1 MQWGSMEDDH
11 ECVCVCVC
19 VCLVWCVCSRNPEPQ
34 LRPSF
39 DSVFR
44 VLRRPEG
51 ELLHWSEEDMAAGRH
66 LLRRS
71 NTTHSFSDLQNK
83 YT

>member
-1 MQWGSMEDDH
+1 MQLGSMEDNH
-11 ECVCVCVC
+11 ECVCVSVSVLC
-19 VCLVWCVCSRNPEPQ
+19 CVCSRNPEPQ

-39 DSVFR
+39 DAVFR

-51 ELLHWSEEDMAAGRH
+51 ELIHWSEDMAAGRH
-66 LLRRS
+66 LLRGS